1 MHVIDSNGYRPNV
14 GIVICNRIGQVLWA
28 KRIGQSAWQFPQGG
42 IDQDEH
48 IEAALFR
55 ELEEEVGLKEIDV
68 AILYQTKEWLH
79 YDLPQN
85 YIRQHKDPVCIGQKQ
100 KWFLLSLESD
110 ESAVQLKGDVQ
121 PEFDDWKWVSYWYPI
136 NQVIEFKRDVYR
148 RALKELITPLNKYVK
163 AN

>member
-1 MHVIDSNGYRPNV
+1 MIDSKGYRPNV

-55 ELEEEVGLKEIDV
+55 ELEEEVGLKEFDV
-68 AILYQTKEWLH
+68 NILHQTKEWLH

-85 YIRQHKDPVCIGQKQ
+85 YIRQHTDPVCIGQKQ

-121 PEFDDWKWVSYWYPI
+121 PEFDDWQWVSYWYPI

-148 RALKELITPLNKYVK
+148 RALRELITPLNKYVK

>member
-1 MHVIDSNGYRPNV
+1 MIDSNGYRPNV
-14 GIVICNRIGQVLWA
+14 GIVICNRIGQVMWA

-42 IDQDEH
+42 IDQGEKLED
-48 IEAALFR
+48 ALFR
-55 ELEEEVGLKEIDV
+55 ELEEEVGLKEVDV
-68 AILYQTKEWLH
+68 NVLHQTKEWLH

-121 PEFDDWKWVSYWYPI
+121 PEFDDWQWVSYWYPI
-136 NQVIEFKRDVYR
+136 SQVIEFKRDVYR
-148 RALKELITPLNKYVK
+148 RALKELITPLNNYIK